1 MCRGIKSTLSASTV
15 SSKDSSQTT
24 DFTLHSQPKPV
35 EKPKET
41 PPSAIAKSPIKLKP
55 FQREDVKKEPL
66 PSPME
71 TVTAED
77 MMGLED
83 IDLTN
88 LAMEYSPKEVQS
100 KQFQPQPSVVQ
111 HQGVQS
117 PSVMKL
123 QGVQSPSMMQPQSVQ
138 QPQQSFQQP
147 QPPSLHS
154 PSLSKPPLKPQQQ
167 FQNGMP
173 LRNQAM
179 LQSLQQSG
187 VNRGPNGLPIVR
199 PPMSGVQQALGTVQN
214 NAFSMKRNQPF
225 ISFELQ
231 GSDPSPHMMPA
242 SKR

>member
-1 MCRGIKSTLSASTV
+1 M
-15 SSKDSSQTT
+15 
-24 DFTLHSQPKPV
+24 
-35 EKPKET
+35 
-41 PPSAIAKSPIKLKP
+41 IAKSPIKLKP

-66 PSPME
+66 PNPME

-111 HQGVQS
+111 PQS
-117 PSVMKL
+117 GQQSSVM
-123 QGVQSPSMMQPQSVQ
+123 QPQSGQQSSVMQPQSV

>member
-1 MCRGIKSTLSASTV
+1 
-15 SSKDSSQTT
+15 
-24 DFTLHSQPKPV
+24 
-35 EKPKET
+35 
-41 PPSAIAKSPIKLKP
+41 
-55 FQREDVKKEPL
+55 
-66 PSPME
+66 ME

-123 QGVQSPSMMQPQSVQ
+123 QGVQQPSVMQPQSVQ

-147 QPPSLHS
+147 QHPSLHS

>member
-41 PPSAIAKSPIKLKP
+41 TPSAIAKSPIKLKP

-123 QGVQSPSMMQPQSVQ
+123 QGVQQPSVMQPQSV

>member
-41 PPSAIAKSPIKLKP
+41 PPSAIWQSPIKLKP

-123 QGVQSPSMMQPQSVQ
+123 QGVQQPSVMQPHSVQ

-147 QPPSLHS
+147 QPSSLHS

>member
-123 QGVQSPSMMQPQSVQ
+123 QGVQQPSVMQPQSVQ

>member
-1 MCRGIKSTLSASTV
+1 M
-15 SSKDSSQTT
+15 
-24 DFTLHSQPKPV
+24 

-123 QGVQSPSMMQPQSVQ
+123 QGVQQPSVMQPQSV

>member
-88 LAMEYSPKEVQS
+88 LTMEYSPKEVQS

-123 QGVQSPSMMQPQSVQ
+123 QGVQQPSVMQPQSVQ

>member
-1 MCRGIKSTLSASTV
+1 M
-15 SSKDSSQTT
+15 
-24 DFTLHSQPKPV
+24 
-35 EKPKET
+35 
-41 PPSAIAKSPIKLKP
+41 IAKSPIKLKP

-66 PSPME
+66 PNPME

-117 PSVMKL
+117 PSVM
-123 QGVQSPSMMQPQSVQ
+123 QPQSGQQSSVMQPQSV

>member
-1 MCRGIKSTLSASTV
+1 M
-15 SSKDSSQTT
+15 
-24 DFTLHSQPKPV
+24 
-35 EKPKET
+35 
-41 PPSAIAKSPIKLKP
+41 IAKSPIKLKP

-66 PSPME
+66 PNPME

-117 PSVMKL
+117 PSVVQH
-123 QGVQSPSMMQPQSVQ
+123 QGVQSPSVMQPQSGQQSSVMQPQSV

>member
-100 KQFQPQPSVVQ
+100 KQFQPQPSVMQ
-111 HQGVQS
+111 PQSVQS

-123 QGVQSPSMMQPQSVQ
+123 QGVQQPSVMQPQSVQ

>member
-1 MCRGIKSTLSASTV
+1 M
-15 SSKDSSQTT
+15 
-24 DFTLHSQPKPV
+24 
-35 EKPKET
+35 
-41 PPSAIAKSPIKLKP
+41 IAKSPIKLKP

-123 QGVQSPSMMQPQSVQ
+123 QGVQQPSVMQPQSV

>member
-123 QGVQSPSMMQPQSVQ
+123 QGVQQPSVMQPQSV

>member
-1 MCRGIKSTLSASTV
+1 MRAYHSCERRVIKSTLSASTV

-41 PPSAIAKSPIKLKP
+41 TPPANAKSPIKLKP

-66 PSPME
+66 PNPME

-100 KQFQPQPSVVQ
+100 KQFQAQPSAMQ
-111 HQGVQS
+111 PQGVQ
-117 PSVMKL
+117 PPR
-123 QGVQSPSMMQPQSVQ
+123 GVQP
-138 QPQQSFQQP
+138 PQQSFQQP

-167 FQNGMP
+167 FQSGMP

-199 PPMSGVQQALGTVQN
+199 PPMSGVQQTLGTVQN
-214 NAFSMKRNQPF
+214 NAFSMKRNQPY
-225 ISFELQ
+225 ISLELQ
-231 GSDPSPHMMPA
+231 GCDPSPHMMPA

>member
-123 QGVQSPSMMQPQSVQ
+123 QGVQSPSVMQPQSVQ

>member
-111 HQGVQS
+111 HQGLQS

-123 QGVQSPSMMQPQSVQ
+123 QGVQQPSVMQPQSVQ

>member
-1 MCRGIKSTLSASTV
+1 M
-15 SSKDSSQTT
+15 
-24 DFTLHSQPKPV
+24 
-35 EKPKET
+35 
-41 PPSAIAKSPIKLKP
+41 IAKSPIKLKP

-66 PSPME
+66 PNPME

-123 QGVQSPSMMQPQSVQ
+123 QGVQQPSVMQPQSVQ

>member
-1 MCRGIKSTLSASTV
+1 M
-15 SSKDSSQTT
+15 
-24 DFTLHSQPKPV
+24 
-35 EKPKET
+35 
-41 PPSAIAKSPIKLKP
+41 IAKSPIKLKP

-66 PSPME
+66 PNPME

-123 QGVQSPSMMQPQSVQ
+123 QGVQSPSVMKLQGVQSPSVMQPQSGQQSSVMQPQSV

>member
-117 PSVMKL
+117 PSVM
-123 QGVQSPSMMQPQSVQ
+123 QPQSGQQSSVMQPQSV

>member
-1 MCRGIKSTLSASTV
+1 
-15 SSKDSSQTT
+15 
-24 DFTLHSQPKPV
+24 
-35 EKPKET
+35 
-41 PPSAIAKSPIKLKP
+41 
-55 FQREDVKKEPL
+55 
-66 PSPME
+66 ME

-100 KQFQPQPSVVQ
+100 KQFQPQ
-111 HQGVQS
+111 
-117 PSVMKL
+117 
-123 QGVQSPSMMQPQSVQ
+123 PSMMQPQSVQ

>member
-1 MCRGIKSTLSASTV
+1 
-15 SSKDSSQTT
+15 
-24 DFTLHSQPKPV
+24 
-35 EKPKET
+35 
-41 PPSAIAKSPIKLKP
+41 
-55 FQREDVKKEPL
+55 
-66 PSPME
+66 ME

-100 KQFQPQPSVVQ
+100 KQFQPQPSV
-111 HQGVQS
+111 
-117 PSVMKL
+117 
-123 QGVQSPSMMQPQSVQ
+123 MQPQSVQ

>member
-1 MCRGIKSTLSASTV
+1 M
-15 SSKDSSQTT
+15 
-24 DFTLHSQPKPV
+24 
-35 EKPKET
+35 
-41 PPSAIAKSPIKLKP
+41 IAKSPIKLKP

-66 PSPME
+66 PNPME

-100 KQFQPQPSVVQ
+100 KQFQPQPSVMKL
-111 HQGVQS
+111 QGVQS

-123 QGVQSPSMMQPQSVQ
+123 QGVQSPSVMQPQSGQQSSVMQPQSVQ

-147 QPPSLHS
+147 QPSSLHS

>member
-1 MCRGIKSTLSASTV
+1 M
-15 SSKDSSQTT
+15 
-24 DFTLHSQPKPV
+24 
-35 EKPKET
+35 
-41 PPSAIAKSPIKLKP
+41 IAKSPIKLKP

-66 PSPME
+66 PNPME

-100 KQFQPQPSVVQ
+100 KQFQPQPSV
-111 HQGVQS
+111 
-117 PSVMKL
+117 MKL
-123 QGVQSPSMMQPQSVQ
+123 QGVQSPSVMQPQSGQQSSVMQPQSV

>member
-1 MCRGIKSTLSASTV
+1 M
-15 SSKDSSQTT
+15 
-24 DFTLHSQPKPV
+24 
-35 EKPKET
+35 
-41 PPSAIAKSPIKLKP
+41 IAKSPIKLKP

-123 QGVQSPSMMQPQSVQ
+123 QGVQQPSVMQPQSVQ

>member
-35 EKPKET
+35 EKPQET

-123 QGVQSPSMMQPQSVQ
+123 QGVQSPSVMQPQSVQ